1 MASAT
6 AKGPTPTLAA
16 PATRVSSRRQVKRPR
31 RLDLRQRQ
39 PLRGGFPGWQAAW
52 PRRSHLRERRPLRGR
67 VSGGPVRRSGGSEFA
82 QRSPLRGR
90 DPRTDAIVTRG
101 QMQSADLPHSTA
113 GRTYRMRPIGAP
125 LGSARVN
132 ATAAGVTNVAL
143 AGGPRIANYRPN
155 NQERAGNTGA
165 NADRQTD

>member
-1 MASAT
+1 M
-6 AKGPTPTLAA
+6 
-16 PATRVSSRRQVKRPR
+16 
-31 RLDLRQRQ
+31 
-39 PLRGGFPGWQAAW
+39 
-52 PRRSHLRERRPLRGR
+52 
-67 VSGGPVRRSGGSEFA
+67 
-82 QRSPLRGR
+82 
-90 DPRTDAIVTRG
+90 TRG

-165 NADRQTD
+165 NADRQTDKSTPEF